1 MNADAYIVARPRCVA
16 AIVIVSAFFAVVGGL
31 AMKRSAK
38 FLSLVVLLLVWMAL
52 LSCKPEGNRVLDPQ
66 TGALVSPVQT
76 PTPTATVFV
85 SPIHTPLASATPN
98 LVFLTPAPWDIITPP
113 APSPTSGP
121 VIGPQTL
128 YDPLNHFSINL
139 LPGWYAYAPDAK
151 AIAGVTTISNY
162 DMNLIDSRPPNGLS
176 IQISVGQLG
185 VEQTFEQWLSNWRT
199 LETSPENGAFGV
211 TLTEPKPFML
221 GRYQGVSFI
230 GKVLNGPDTLEIDVV
245 TSDNRVAVIGVSPA
259 DSPLISKV
267 LSMLSTIE
275 ISPKSLP

>member
-1 MNADAYIVARPRCVA
+1 M
-16 AIVIVSAFFAVVGGL
+16 
-31 AMKRSAK
+31 
-38 FLSLVVLLLVWMAL
+38 
-52 LSCKPEGNRVLDPQ
+52 
-66 TGALVSPVQT
+66 
-76 PTPTATVFV
+76 
-85 SPIHTPLASATPN
+85 
-98 LVFLTPAPWDIITPP
+98 
-113 APSPTSGP
+113 
-121 VIGPQTL
+121 GPQAI
-128 YDPLNHFSINL
+128 YDPLNRFSVKL

-185 VEQTFEQWLSNWRT
+185 VEQTFEQWLSNWRA

-245 TSDNRVAVIGVSPA
+245 TGDNRVAVIGVSPA
-259 DSPLISKV
+259 DSPLITKV